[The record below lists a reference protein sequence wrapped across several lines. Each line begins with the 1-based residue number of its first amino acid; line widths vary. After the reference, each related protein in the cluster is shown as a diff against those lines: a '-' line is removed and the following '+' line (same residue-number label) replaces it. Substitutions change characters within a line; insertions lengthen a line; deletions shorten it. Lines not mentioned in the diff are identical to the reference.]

1 MSEGD
6 ATEGSANR
14 RVGSSEIDR
23 DTAAGSATSA
33 QWGTGKAQPGTP
45 LEQCGHARQTRT
57 GTRSTYSSIT
67 HLVVQIS
74 LHTTSFFSS
83 TFLYRGQAHSRHS
96 SQLLSQ
102 QLSQQSFLWRWL
114 K

>member
-1 MSEGD
+1 MSDGD

-23 DTAAGSATSA
+23 DTLAGGTTSA
-33 QWGTGKAQPGTP
+33 QCGAGKAQPGTP
-45 LEQCGHARQTRT
+45 CEQCGHDRQTRT
-57 GTRSTYSSIT
+57 GTRSTYFSIT

-83 TFLYRGQAHSRHS
+83 TFLYRGQSHSRHS

-102 QLSQQSFLWRWL
+102 QLSQQSFFFQ
-114 K
+114 